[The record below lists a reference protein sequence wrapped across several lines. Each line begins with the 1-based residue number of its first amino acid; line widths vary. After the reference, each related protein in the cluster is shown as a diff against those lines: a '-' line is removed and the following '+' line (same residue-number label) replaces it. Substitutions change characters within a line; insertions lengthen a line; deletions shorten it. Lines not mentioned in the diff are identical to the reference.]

1 MNDLI
6 FHYQQYQE
14 ATVDDDKYEGDGD
27 DLEQDEAQCVVRLC
41 ILINMWHTA
50 AATKTPSIVSIIL
63 QRDDW

>member
-27 DLEQDEAQCVVRLC
+27 DLEQDEA
-41 ILINMWHTA
+41 
-50 AATKTPSIVSIIL
+50 
-63 QRDDW
+63 